1 MGDVLKE
8 KQYFVCWRI
17 QTAGEATLESGVLP
31 SRKDETALQTYER
44 MVNFGRERFGRKDVV
59 VVAFNNID

>member
-17 QTAGEATLESGVLP
+17 QIAGEATLESGVFT
-31 SRKDETALQTYER
+31 SHRDETIFQTYER
-44 MVNFGRERFGRKDVV
+44 LVNFGKERFGRKDVV
-59 VVAFNNID
+59 VVAFNNIN

>member
-8 KQYFVCWRI
+8 KHYFVCWRI
-17 QTAGEATLESGVLP
+17 QIAGEATLESGVLT
-31 SRKDETALQTYER
+31 SHKDETIFQTYER
-44 MVNFGRERFGRKDVV
+44 MVNFGKERFGRKDVV